1 MSPVAEEEELIN
13 PALARAA
20 QQNPGVED
28 ILADARAHNTGTVK
42 DHTMV
47 LNMGP
52 QHPLRRPA
60 RRSFTSRWCR

>member
-1 MSPVAEEEELIN
+1 
-13 PALARAA
+13 
-20 QQNPGVED
+20 
-28 ILADARAHNTGTVK
+28 
-42 DHTMV
+42 MV